1 MIWKL
6 ILKDIRRRIKQ
17 PAGYLI
23 LVAMPLIFAL
33 LIGLVF
39 GPKESGESL
48 IQVKMLIEDRD
59 DSFASHF
66 IANAFGNEEM
76 QNMFDVSAV
85 DSGAGRPLM
94 DQGKA
99 SALLIIPQGFG
110 DSLLHQNTIALTLI
124 KNPSESFAPKIAEE
138 TVQILAEGG
147 DRLVAMAEG
156 PLKTIRRRLDSDTE
170 ISEPEIALMG
180 VQLYRMIRKV
190 DNILF
195 PPLITL
201 NSPTSDDSEEDSDRS
216 SMFAF
221 ILCAVLV
228 MALLFSLEVLSRD
241 FFMEQEINTLTR
253 QRIAVGTIRYV
264 LAKTGFIYLSGLVSF
279 ALVWMIAVPLFGIS
293 LSLLQAGRMALF
305 SLVLMAGLT
314 GVITM
319 IYALAKNR
327 NQGQSIAPAVIL
339 GFSMLGGA
347 MMPLENF
354 PPFIRRISVIS
365 PVYWGIEALQKITIA
380 DASLRDIS
388 IHVAI
393 LAAIAVLLLIPS
405 IIFQQRKFRS

>member
-6 ILKDIRRRIKQ
+6 IQKDIRRRIKQ

-23 LVAMPLIFAL
+23 LVAMPLLFAL

-48 IQVKMLIEDRD
+48 IRVKMLIEDRD

-66 IANAFGNEEM
+66 IANAFGNEEL
-76 QNMFDVSAV
+76 QNMFDVSVA

-94 DQGKA
+94 DQGRA

-110 DSLLHQNTIALTLI
+110 DSLIHQNNVALTLI
-124 KNPSESFAPKIAEE
+124 KNPSEAFAPKIAEE
-138 TVQILAEGG
+138 TIQILAEGG
-147 DRLVAMAEG
+147 DRLVSMAEG
-156 PLKTIRRRLDSDTE
+156 PLTTIRRRLDSDTE

-180 VQLYRMIRKV
+180 IQLYRMIRKV

-195 PPLITL
+195 PPLITI
-201 NSPTSDDSEEDSDRS
+201 NTSTSDDSEEGSDLS
-216 SMFAF
+216 SLYAY
-221 ILCAVLV
+221 ILCGVLV

-241 FFMEQEINTLTR
+241 FFLEQENHTLTR
-253 QRIAVGTIRYV
+253 QRVATGIARFV
-264 LAKTGFIYLSGLVSF
+264 LAKMGFVYLSGLISF
-279 ALVWMIAVPLFGIS
+279 VLVWMIAIPLFGIS
-293 LSLLQAGRMALF
+293 LSLIQVGRMALF
-305 SLVLMAGLT
+305 SLVLMAGLN

-347 MMPLENF
+347 MVPLENF
-354 PPFIRRISVIS
+354 PPFIRQISVVS
-365 PVYWGIEALQKITIA
+365 PVYWGIDALRKITLA

-388 IHVAI
+388 THIAI
-393 LAAIAVLLLIPS
+393 LTAVAVLLLIPS